1 MLHIHTVHSIGKA
14 AAYASYAA
22 DRPRSLDTCTKGNK
36 FLNIASGLESV
47 SSLPGPMKLGVMVKI
62 EFTLNFSIWSVGI
75 KFDALNSKL
84 FLGLLH
90 SKKRLNLKK
99 PKITGGPLPKS
110 NMITLILW
118 QEWPNFGAS
127 NSGKESK
134 KPHCHWVTSMLGCVE
149 EPKKYF
155 IDFQYF
161 SGW

>member
-36 FLNIASGLESV
+36 FLNIASVLESV

-99 PKITGGPLPKS
+99 PKIT
-110 NMITLILW
+110 
-118 QEWPNFGAS
+118 
-127 NSGKESK
+127 
-134 KPHCHWVTSMLGCVE
+134 
-149 EPKKYF
+149 
-155 IDFQYF
+155 
-161 SGW
+161 

>member
-118 QEWPNFGAS
+118 QEWPNFGTS
-127 NSGKESK
+127 NSRKRVQKNTLPLSDFNVRLCWRTK
-134 KPHCHWVTSMLGCVE
+134 KMFHWLSI
-149 EPKKYF
+149 F
-155 IDFQYF
+155 
-161 SGW
+161 